1 MINFAMMQ
9 HHNYS
14 LTELE
19 NMMPFER
26 EIYVTLLEQHIKEE
40 NERIK
45 REQAKREALLN
56 DPAAMA
62 ARAEETGETIE
73 YKKNENKQLKV
84 NVMKIIFNKKGN

>member
-1 MINFAMMQ
+1 MYMTNFAMMQ
-9 HHNYS
+9 HYHYS

-45 REQAKREALLN
+45 KEQAKH
-56 DPAAMA
+56 
-62 ARAEETGETIE
+62 
-73 YKKNENKQLKV
+73 
-84 NVMKIIFNKKGN
+84 